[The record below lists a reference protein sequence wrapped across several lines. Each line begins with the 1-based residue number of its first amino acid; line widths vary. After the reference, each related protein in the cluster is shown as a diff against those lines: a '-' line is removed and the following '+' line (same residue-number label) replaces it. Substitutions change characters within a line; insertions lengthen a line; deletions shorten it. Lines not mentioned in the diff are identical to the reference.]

1 MEGQVASDAE
11 WAEVEKRIDQHTKTQ
26 QQSQEQAEV
35 SHNRNV
41 ETFIQATGLRYEHL
55 RALLRRLTGQDDM
68 QTKLLKGKPVC
79 EDDLT
84 TLLQNIDARFNKEIT
99 QRFANIVQHRTD
111 HACSLVQW
119 SLDKL
124 APLFYQKSMLVN
136 DLRSRIPQNVNN
148 KEEVTETFQEMA
160 RTVVDQ
166 ELRGTIEICEKLT
179 QRADGTYVSY
189 VALELSGQK
198 IADAYNSGLS
208 QNEKIKADYNYEKF
222 KETFEKEMAKFSEGK

>member
-1 MEGQVASDAE
+1 MNTRKFTLVLLVAAATVIGS
-11 WAEVEKRIDQHTKTQ
+11 VGCKKNKKT
-26 QQSQEQAEV
+26 
-35 SHNRNV
+35 V
-41 ETFIQATGLRYEHL
+41 ETPKPTGETLINEYCTGDQYMSTNEAFRSTATGESMDRET
-55 RALLRRLTGQDDM
+55 A
-68 QTKLLKGKPVC
+68 KKK
-79 EDDLT
+79 
-84 TLLQNIDARFNKEIT
+84 ARSNAQSEMAKTINAT
-99 QRFANIVQHRTD
+99 MKIVGD
-111 HACSLVQW
+111 N
-119 SLDKL
+119 
-124 APLFYQKSMLVN
+124 YVN
-136 DLRSRIPQNVNN
+136 STEFNN